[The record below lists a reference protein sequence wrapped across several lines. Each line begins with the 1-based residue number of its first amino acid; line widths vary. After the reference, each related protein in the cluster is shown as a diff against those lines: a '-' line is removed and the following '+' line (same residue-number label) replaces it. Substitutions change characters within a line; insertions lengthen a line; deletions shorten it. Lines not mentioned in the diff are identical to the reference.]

1 MKKSDLI
8 SAATPKTCLNQ
19 ACKKIHLKV
28 WTTVN
33 RTSNLQMTNEPRLY
47 IQSQEKWP
55 SLIQSENTSKFGP
68 GCFTKPPEMSLLPWC
83 YVFCTYI
90 LTNAKKL
97 SWPTNY
103 YFPPTAEL
111 SWQKI
116 HHNSSNN
123 NHRIN
128 LMCALT
134 TKFRTSTI
142 NYVSQIELP
151 FEDSFA
157 FLLLKKALLAV
168 LQKNW
173 VIGTRTN

>member
-1 MKKSDLI
+1 MFKSSLQEN
-8 SAATPKTCLNQ
+8 SNTSKFGL
-19 ACKKIHLKV
+19 H
-28 WTTVN
+28 TVN

-47 IQSQEKWP
+47 IQSHEKWP

-103 YFPPTAEL
+103 YFPPTAEPSL
-111 SWQKI
+111 QRI
-116 HHNSSNN
+116 YHNLLNN
-123 NHRIN
+123 NHRIK

-173 VIGTRTN
+173 VIGTRRN